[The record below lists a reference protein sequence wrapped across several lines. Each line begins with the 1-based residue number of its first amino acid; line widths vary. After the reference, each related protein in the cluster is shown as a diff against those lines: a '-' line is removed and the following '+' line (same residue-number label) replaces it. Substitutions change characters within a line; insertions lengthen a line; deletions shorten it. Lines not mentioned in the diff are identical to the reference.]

1 MIEML
6 IVLFSLTS
14 GFVSHY
20 EKQET
25 CEFLTPNQS
34 YVVNRAYEIGST
46 IPLGEYTGSNY
57 GMTYAALALTESSAG
72 QSLVNE
78 KSGDYGVF
86 QNNLKYT
93 VRALEQKIDRKMTKK
108 EVRHLKTS
116 LVNNMELSA
125 SMTAINIE
133 FWEKVHGK
141 RSWSKIVASYNAGYA
156 YNGEVGQNYLAK
168 VKSNM
173 KLLKKCRCIK
183 ET

>member
-1 MIEML
+1 MIEIL

-14 GFVSHY
+14 GFVSQP
-20 EKQET
+20 EK
-25 CEFLTPNQS
+25 CDFLNQQQS

-46 IPLGEYTGSNY
+46 VPLGEYTGSNY
-57 GMTYAALALTESSAG
+57 GMTYAAIALTESSAG
-72 QSLVNE
+72 QRLVNE

-93 VRALEQKIDRKMTKK
+93 VKALEQKLDKKMTNK
-108 EVRHLKTS
+108 EVRHLKKQLTND
-116 LVNNMELSA
+116 LELSA
-125 SMTAINIE
+125 SMTGINIE

-141 RSWSKIVASYNAGYA
+141 HAWSKIVASYNAGYN
-156 YNGEVGQNYLAK
+156 YNGDVGQEYLTK

-173 KLLKKCRCIK
+173 KLLKKCKCIK